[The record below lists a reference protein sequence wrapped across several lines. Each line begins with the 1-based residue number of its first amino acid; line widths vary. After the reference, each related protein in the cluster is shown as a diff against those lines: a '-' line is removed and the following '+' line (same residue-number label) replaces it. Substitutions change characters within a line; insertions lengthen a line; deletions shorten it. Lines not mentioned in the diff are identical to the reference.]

1 MKKRY
6 TFTDGETIDADLDDL
21 RKLLAEN
28 QCYLDNYEDVY
39 SSLED
44 DDYVA
49 RGNGFCDRKYSDD
62 FIEGQ
67 MEKYGRRVKEI
78 EGWIAEWPAE
88 KPSNYRAK
96 IIFTAFFLTFIT
108 IMSSC
113 NQKTSVDLIL
123 HNANIYTVDNDF
135 TKVQAFAVKDGKFV
149 AVGDEKQIMQHYT
162 AKEIID
168 AQGNAVYPGFMDGHC
183 HFTGYG
189 ENLVRWANLKGCRSF
204 DEVIERLKVHDSLY
218 PSDWLLGRG
227 WDQNLW
233 EVAEFPDNKKLV
245 EVFPDKKVLLTR
257 VDGHAVLVSKEVLEL
272 AGIDENTKMDGG
284 MAIVK
289 DGRCTG
295 VLLDNLADA
304 AKALVPKMETEL
316 RVQALLK
323 AQENCMAVGLTSV
336 TDAGLDIATIE
347 LIDSLQQAGQL
358 IMHVNAMVNPDDETM
373 DYFMGQGVIDKECLT
388 VRSVKIYADGALGS
402 RGAKLLEPYSDDPTN
417 TGLMVENDDFYHHV
431 CQKAYD
437 AGFQVCCHAIGDG
450 GVRHV
455 LDIYSEYLK
464 GQNDLRWRIEHS
476 QVVDEADFQ
485 RYGEYSVI
493 PSIQTTHCTSDMD
506 WADERLGE
514 ERIKNA
520 YAYQRLL
527 QQNGWVVNGT
537 DFPIEDIGPIYTF
550 YAAVAR
556 KHLDGSPAKGF
567 QMENALTREQA
578 LRSITIWVAKGCFLE
593 NRKGSIEVGKDADFV
608 ILDRDLMTIAEDE
621 IPAAIVKMCY
631 IPLKM
636 E

>member
-1 MKKRY
+1 MREKFYNFLSLSPDSSENHSTMKTHINQSIK
-6 TFTDGETIDADLDDL
+6 TI
-21 RKLLAEN
+21 
-28 QCYLDNYEDVY
+28 
-39 SSLED
+39 
-44 DDYVA
+44 
-49 RGNGFCDRKYSDD
+49 
-62 FIEGQ
+62 I
-67 MEKYGRRVKEI
+67 
-78 EGWIAEWPAE
+78 P
-88 KPSNYRAK
+88 
-96 IIFTAFFLTFIT
+96 AFFASILT
-108 IMSSC
+108 IMTSC
-113 NQKTSVDLIL
+113 NQKTPVDLIV
-123 HNANIYTVDNDF
+123 HNANVYTVDKDF
-135 TKVQAFAVKDGKFV
+135 SKAQAFAVKDGKFV
-149 AVGDEKQIMQHYT
+149 AVGDEDMIMGQYA
-162 AKEIID
+162 AKETID
-168 AQGNAVYPGFMDGHC
+168 AQGDAVYPGFMDGHC

-189 ENLVRWANLKGCRSF
+189 ENLVHWANLKGCRSF

-218 PSDWLLGRG
+218 PSEWLLGRG

-233 EVAEFPDNKKLV
+233 EVVAFPDNERLA
-245 EVFPDKKVLLTR
+245 EAFPNIKVLLTR
-257 VDGHAVLVSKEVLEL
+257 VDGHAVLVSKEVLDL
-272 AGIDENTKMDGG
+272 AGINENTKMDGG

-316 RVQALLK
+316 RIKGLLK

-347 LIDSLQQAGQL
+347 LIDNLQQSGQL
-358 IMHVNAMVNPDDETM
+358 KMHVNAMVNPDDETM
-373 DYFMGQGVIDKECLT
+373 DYFMNQGVIDKDRLT

-402 RGAKLLEPYSDDPTN
+402 RGAKLIEPYTDDPEN
-417 TGLMVENDDFYHHV
+417 TGLILESDNFYRHV
-431 CQKAYD
+431 CQKSYE
-437 AGFQVCCHAIGDG
+437 AGYQVCCHAIGDG
-450 GVRHV
+450 GVRHI

-514 ERIKNA
+514 RIKNA

-537 DFPIEDIGPIYTF
+537 DFPIEDISPIYTF

-556 KHLDGSPAKGF
+556 KHLDGTPAEGF

-608 ILDRDLMTIAEDE
+608 VLDRDLMTVEE
-621 IPAAIVKMCY
+621 QNIPEAKVKMCRVF
-631 IPLKM
+631 
-636 E
+636 